1 MNHDELKKQFEA
13 EAAANPMAWKNW
25 QWWQALSDNRW
36 QPVGTGGPGWSQTVS
51 YRRDPSKPPFVAP
64 TMKERA
70 MERVGEVE
78 YPASSK
84 RHKYADLAIAAVEGV
99 KQMQRAYTDA
109 CFGMTHPATYK
120 DCSSEVALEL
130 IMGGFGYQVRI
141 KPALQLIDWSKM
153 PAGTMT
159 NHGELLK
166 VNSLTQSAITL
177 VGCDTEYWK
186 LNNLRLAEQ
195 TTFTHL
201 PKGTPPPV
209 VEGLVFEYEYPAA
222 IFVGATIVDYATGH
236 TWLHSVPCI
245 YAYRVIGVDHANG
258 WTDDPSNAAA

>member
-1 MNHDELKKQFEA
+1 MNHDELKKQYEA
-13 EAAANPMAWKNW
+13 EAKFNPEAWKNW
-25 QWWQALSDNRW
+25 QWWQDGYW
-36 QPVGTGGPGWSQTVS
+36 VQVGTGGPAWLRLIA

-64 TMKERA
+64 TMKEQA

-99 KQMQRAYTDA
+99 KQMQRAATDA

-141 KPALQLIDWSKM
+141 KPALKLIDWSKM
-153 PAGTMT
+153 PVGTMT
-159 NHGELLK
+159 DEGFIVKTYRFSAVVFSEMLGAKELCH
-166 VNSLTQSAITL
+166 A
-177 VGCDTEYWK
+177 Y
-186 LNNLRLAEQ
+186 LRLKEQ

-201 PKGTPPPV
+201 PAGTPPPV

-222 IFVGATIVDYATGH
+222 IFVGTTIVDYATAH